1 MSDLL
6 AARSQMAVSLAF
18 HIIFAVIGIAMPVM
32 MVVAERRWQVTG
44 HEIYL
49 DLAKRWAK
57 GTATLFAVG
66 AVSGT
71 VLSFELGLLWPRF
84 MEFAGS
90 IIGMP
95 FSLEGFAFFTEAIF
109 LGVYLYGWERI
120 SPRAHLWAGVAVAV
134 SGAASGIFVVIANAW
149 MNAPAGFE
157 LQGGQVVNV
166 DPIAAMG
173 NAAAVSQTIHMTLAA
188 YAATGFAV
196 AGIHALFLLKDPGNA
211 FHRRALQIALIVG
224 APAAVLQPLSGDLS
238 ARHIAVHQ
246 PVKLAAAEALFHTQA
261 GAPLTVGGWPDVA
274 ARETRFAVEI
284 PYGLSLLAFHD
295 PHAVV
300 KGLDAVPPEDWP
312 NIPAV
317 HVSFQLMVALGTY
330 LALVSLWVGW
340 LAWRRRDLAHN
351 PWLMRA
357 IALATPMGFIAVE
370 AGWMVTEL
378 GRQPWVIYGI
388 LRTTDA
394 VTPMPGLVVPFVTFT
409 LLYCLLGVIV
419 VWLLYRQILRSPTL
433 PEWRGFYM
441 PVEGRGKVK
450 GRGREREDQ
459 GT

>member
-1 MSDLL
+1 MSNLL

-157 LQGGQVVNV
+157 LQGGHVVNV
-166 DPIAAMG
+166 DPIAVMG

-211 FHRRALQIALIVG
+211 FHRRALQIALMVG

-246 PVKLAAAEALFHTQA
+246 PVKLAAAEAVFHTQA

-317 HVSFQLMVALGTY
+317 HLSFQLMVALGTY

-433 PEWRGFYM
+433 PEWRGFYLRSGSG
-441 PVEGRGKVK
+441 EWGAGS
-450 GRGREREDQ
+450 

>member
-6 AARSQMAVSLAF
+6 AARSQMGISLAF
-18 HIIFAVIGIAMPVM
+18 HIVFAVIGIAMPLM

-44 HEIYL
+44 HAIYL

-71 VLSFELGLLWPRF
+71 VLSFELGLLWPQF

-109 LGVYLYGWERI
+109 LGVYLYGWDRI

-157 LQGGQVVNV
+157 LVNGRAINV
-166 DPIAAMG
+166 DPIAAMA
-173 NAAAVSQTIHMTLAA
+173 NAAAVSQAIHMTLAA

-196 AGIHALFLLKDPGNA
+196 AGIHAFFLLRDPANA

-246 PVKLAAAEALFHTQA
+246 PVKLAAAEAVFRTQP
-261 GAPLTVGGWPDVA
+261 GAPLTLGGWPDVA

-284 PYGLSLLAFHD
+284 PYALSLLAFHD
-295 PHAVV
+295 PRAVV
-300 KGLDAVPPEDWP
+300 QGLDAAPPEDWP
-312 NIPAV
+312 NVPAV
-317 HVSFQLMVALGTY
+317 HLSFQLMVALGTY

-340 LAWRRRDLAHN
+340 LAWRRRDLAHDR
-351 PWLMRA
+351 WLMRA

-378 GRQPWVIYGI
+378 GRQPWVIYGV
-388 LRTTDA
+388 LRTADA

-409 LLYCLLGVIV
+409 LLYCFLGVIV
-419 VWLLYRQILRSPTL
+419 VWLLYRQILRSPTM

-441 PVEGRGKVK
+441 P
-450 GRGREREDQ
+450 Q
-459 GT
+459 GDSR

>member
-157 LQGGQVVNV
+157 LVGGRVATV

-173 NAAAVSQTIHMTLAA
+173 NAAAVSQTVHMTLAA

-196 AGIHALFLLKDPGNA
+196 AGIHALFLLKDRANA
-211 FHRRALQIALIVG
+211 FHRRALQIALTVA

-238 ARHIAVHQ
+238 ARHIAAHQ
-246 PVKLAAAEALFHTQA
+246 PVKLAAAEAVFRTQA
-261 GAPLTVGGWPDVA
+261 GAPLTIGGWPDLA

-284 PYGLSLLAFHD
+284 PYALSFLAFHD

-300 KGLDAVPPEDWP
+300 KGLDAVPPADWP

-317 HVSFQLMVALGTY
+317 HLSFQLMVALGTY

-340 LAWRRRDLAHN
+340 LAWRRRDLAHDR
-351 PWLMRA
+351 WLMRA

-388 LRTTDA
+388 LRTSDA

-419 VWLLYRQILRSPTL
+419 VWLLYRQILRSPT
-433 PEWRGFYM
+433 
-441 PVEGRGKVK
+441 
-450 GRGREREDQ
+450 
-459 GT
+459 